1 VVTASFAIFAWVA
14 ARGRSPLQEIF
25 WTKSLS
31 AFINRVPWKRFA
43 ARRRKAMLQFTDL
56 VRGGEAVRD
65 IKQKYPETAPVFDQF
80 GLRPSCDD
88 CSIEMA
94 ARKVGASFED
104 LLVEVNKSIYKNRGV
119 TARAS

>member
-1 VVTASFAIFAWVA
+1 
-14 ARGRSPLQEIF
+14 
-25 WTKSLS
+25 
-31 AFINRVPWKRFA
+31 
-43 ARRRKAMLQFTDL
+43 MLPFTDL

-65 IKQKYPETAPVFDQF
+65 IKQKYPEAGPVFDQF

-104 LLVEVNKSIYKNRGV
+104 LLVEVNKAIYKSRGV